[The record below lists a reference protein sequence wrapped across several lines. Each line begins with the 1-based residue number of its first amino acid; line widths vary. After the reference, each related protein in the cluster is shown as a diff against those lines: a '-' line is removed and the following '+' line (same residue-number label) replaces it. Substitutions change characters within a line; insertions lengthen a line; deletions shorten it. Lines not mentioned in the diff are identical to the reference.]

1 MIRVVPATTPGSVA
15 LTTALY
21 RPGKPPTSSWVMR
34 RSGVEGESEGEG
46 SPWGDIT
53 FSIRVPHLGL
63 SAPRAYRALIQT
75 VLVRNLPHRMDGMD
89 QIGANSDSDVADT
102 LVYDSERVARIGLP
116 EAVLCL
122 NKDTQDVVRIVEHL
136 WAADVGPVLFTRMSE
151 QQWQAVT
158 DRVEAVLAY
167 DALSQTAFLNGT
179 LDKRDARVGIVT
191 AGTSDRRVAHEAA
204 RTLHFLGIEPRLHI
218 DVGVAGLWRLL
229 QRVDNLRRQQA
240 LIVVA
245 GMDAALASVVGGLV
259 ACPVIAVPTSTG
271 YGAARGGETALHAML
286 ASCAQGVVV
295 TNIDNGYGAACAAA
309 RIVSTP

>member
-1 MIRVVPATTPGSVA
+1 
-15 LTTALY
+15 
-21 RPGKPPTSSWVMR
+21 
-34 RSGVEGESEGEG
+34 
-46 SPWGDIT
+46 
-53 FSIRVPHLGL
+53 
-63 SAPRAYRALIQT
+63 
-75 VLVRNLPHRMDGMD
+75 MD

-204 RTLHFLGIEPRLHI
+204 RTLHCLGIEPRLHI